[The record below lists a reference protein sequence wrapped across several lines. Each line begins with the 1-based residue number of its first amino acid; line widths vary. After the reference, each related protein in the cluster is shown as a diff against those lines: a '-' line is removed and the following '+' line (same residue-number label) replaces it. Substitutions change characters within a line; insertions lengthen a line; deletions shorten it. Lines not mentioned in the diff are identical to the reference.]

1 MTRLEE
7 WTNGW
12 MMTVADFLWPPVCP
26 SCSKGVGTHGRLC
39 AACWDAMTFI
49 SAPQCDVCGVP
60 FPYALEPEA
69 QCGEC
74 LRNRPPYRRARAA
87 LAYDAASKDMI
98 LAFKHADRTD
108 LAEPITALMARVAG
122 PFLKDVDLVI
132 PVPLHYRRLVS
143 RRYNQS
149 AMLAQ
154 RLARMYGVW
163 YAPLILLR
171 QKSTETQGGKSRAAR
186 RRNVQGAFRVAEEY
200 RSNLRDR
207 RVLLVDDV
215 MTTGATVEG
224 CTRALLRSGA
234 ASVDVITFSRV
245 LRQGL

>member
-1 MTRLEE
+1 
-7 WTNGW
+7 
-12 MMTVADFLWPPVCP
+12 
-26 SCSKGVGTHGRLC
+26 
-39 AACWDAMTFI
+39 
-49 SAPQCDVCGVP
+49 
-60 FPYALEPEA
+60 
-69 QCGEC
+69 
-74 LRNRPPYRRARAA
+74 
-87 LAYDAASKDMI
+87 MI

-108 LAEPITALMARVAG
+108 LVEPIVALMARVAA
-122 PFLKDVDLVI
+122 PIIQDVDLVI
-132 PVPLHYRRLVS
+132 PVPLHYRRLLS

-154 RLARMYGVW
+154 RLARMHGVS

-171 QKSTETQGGKSRAAR
+171 HKVTETQGGKSRAAR
-186 RRNVQGAFRVAEEY
+186 RRNVQGAFRVAEKH
-200 RSNLRDR
+200 RPHLRDR

-224 CTRALLRSGA
+224 CTRTLLRSGA